1 MTLEEALER
10 NEFLEKALRGA
21 IKLAKI
27 RRTDDDEKKY
37 LGDNWDCWEEIAIIS
52 TSVKYESCL
61 CKDEPELAEYLSE
74 MR

>member
-1 MTLEEALER
+1 MTLEEALKR
-10 NEFLEKALRGA
+10 NEFLEKALKGA

-27 RRTDDDEKKY
+27 SKTDDDEKKY

-52 TSVKYESCL
+52 TSVFYESCS

-74 MR
+74 RR